1 MFYYCGCYGTM
12 PAWRDTFFW
21 KNRQTSYKV
30 IFLPCKMLL
39 TGAAGRPLRCTPLS
53 WSSPAGQTTGDKW
66 EEGRTQREP
75 CQTAAPTP
83 LFTEARV
90 SSREVTQY
98 RIREK
103 IWVSR
108 RQKKDTFVT
117 AHLNLSVNH
126 PHVAWRVEICG
137 YNMWKWQ
144 WLVVVQNVHISSL
157 NVTSSYIMM
166 KCPAQSSLWCWK
178 KPHIWPNPLDYL
190 DICFQ

>member
-1 MFYYCGCYGTM
+1 
-12 PAWRDTFFW
+12 
-21 KNRQTSYKV
+21 
-30 IFLPCKMLL
+30 MLS

-117 AHLNLSVNH
+117 PHLNLSVNH

-144 WLVVVQNVHISSL
+144 WLLGPECAHILIKRNFQLHHDEVSCSIL
-157 NVTSSYIMM
+157 IVM
-166 KCPAQSSLWCWK
+166 LK
-178 KPHIWPNPLDYL
+178 KTTHLAKSTRLFGHMLSIALYNAFGKKKKGKGK
-190 DICFQ
+190 I